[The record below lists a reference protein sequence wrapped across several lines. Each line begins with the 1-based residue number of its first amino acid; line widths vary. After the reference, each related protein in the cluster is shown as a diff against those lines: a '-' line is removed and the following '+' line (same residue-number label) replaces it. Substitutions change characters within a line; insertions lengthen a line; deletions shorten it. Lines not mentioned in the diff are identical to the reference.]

1 MRKTASN
8 VNSTFGFIKAL
19 FFATLKNVI
28 YKMCNVQCDQPKM
41 FNVQWVGKS

>member
-1 MRKTASN
+1 MRKTASNVN

-28 YKMCNVQCDQPKM
+28 YKMCNVQCD
-41 FNVQWVGKS
+41 